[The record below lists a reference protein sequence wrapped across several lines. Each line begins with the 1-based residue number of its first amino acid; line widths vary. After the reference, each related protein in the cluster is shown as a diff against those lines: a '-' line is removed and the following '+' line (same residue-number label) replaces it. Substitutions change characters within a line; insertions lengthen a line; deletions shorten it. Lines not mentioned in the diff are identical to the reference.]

1 MGNRRSKGKTD
12 VRENK
17 YDDPVFFEKY
27 AQMNRSRLGLQGAG
41 EWKTL
46 EPMLP
51 DFAGRDVLDLGCG
64 YGWHCAYAAEH
75 GARSVLGLDISGK
88 MLAVAR
94 GHHAASVI
102 EYRRMAMEDA
112 DFADGSFDVV
122 LSSLAFHYVA
132 DFGALVRKIVRWLRP
147 GGDFVFSCEHPVFT
161 AEGPQNWY
169 RDEQGNILH
178 FPVDNYYIEG
188 RRQAVF
194 LGERVTKYHRT
205 LTSYAGALLSGGFTL
220 TGLAEPQPPQEMI
233 DTVPGMA
240 DELRRPMMLI
250 LSAKKQ

>member
-1 MGNRRSKGKTD
+1 MK
-12 VRENK
+12 ENK
-17 YDDPVFFEKY
+17 YDDPAFFEKY
-27 AQMNRSRLGLQGAG
+27 AQMDRSRLGLKGAG
-41 EWKTL
+41 EWRTL
-46 EPMLP
+46 EKLLP

-75 GARSVLGLDISGK
+75 GAKSVLGVDISEK
-88 MLAVAR
+88 MLKAAR
-94 GHHAASVI
+94 EKHTAPVI
-102 EYRRMAMEDA
+102 EYRHAAMEDV

-132 DFGALVRKIVRWLRP
+132 DFEALARNIARWLRT

-161 AEGPQNWY
+161 AEGSQDWY
-169 RDEQGNILH
+169 RDAQGNILH

-188 RRQAVF
+188 ERQAVF

-205 LTSYAGALLSGGFTL
+205 LTTYVNALLSSGFAL
-220 TGLAEPQPPQEMI
+220 TGFAEPQPPQEMI
-233 DTVPGMA
+233 DTIPGMA

-250 LSAKKQ
+250 LAAKKR

>member
-1 MGNRRSKGKTD
+1 M
-12 VRENK
+12 RENK

-88 MLAVAR
+88 MLEVAR

-102 EYRRMAMEDA
+102 EYRRMTMEDA

-161 AEGPQNWY
+161 AEGSQDWY

-205 LTSYAGALLSGGFTL
+205 LTSYVGALLSGGFTL

-233 DTVPGMA
+233 GTVPGMA

>member
-1 MGNRRSKGKTD
+1 MRGWTARAS
-12 VRENK
+12 
-17 YDDPVFFEKY
+17 
-27 AQMNRSRLGLQGAG
+27 ASRLAG
-41 EWKTL
+41 EWRTL

-51 DFAGRDVLDLGCG
+51 DFTGRDVLDLGCG

-75 GARSVLGLDISGK
+75 GARSVLGLDLSEK
-88 MLAVAR
+88 MLAVAQKE
-94 GHHAASVI
+94 HAAPPI
-102 EYRRMAMEDA
+102 EYCRMAMEDA

-132 DFGALVRKIVRWLRP
+132 DFGALVRKTAHWLRP

-161 AEGPQNWY
+161 AEGSQDWY
-169 RDEQGNILH
+169 RDENGKILH
-178 FPVDNYYIEG
+178 FPVDNYYMEG
-188 RRQAVF
+188 ERQAVF

-205 LTSYAGALLSGGFTL
+205 LTGYVGALLSNGFML

-233 DTVPGMA
+233 DAIPGMA

-250 LSAKKQ
+250 LAAKKQ

>member
-1 MGNRRSKGKTD
+1 MK
-12 VRENK
+12 ENK

-27 AQMNRSRLGLQGAG
+27 AQMDRSRLGLQGAG

-88 MLAVAR
+88 MLEVAR

-161 AEGPQNWY
+161 AEGPQDWY

-194 LGERVTKYHRT
+194 LGEQVTKYHRT
-205 LTSYAGALLSGGFTL
+205 LTSYVGALLSGGFTL
-220 TGLAEPQPPQEMI
+220 TGLAEPHPPQEMI

>member
-1 MGNRRSKGKTD
+1 MK
-12 VRENK
+12 ENK
-17 YDDPVFFEKY
+17 YDDPVCFAKY
-27 AQMNRSRLGLQGAG
+27 ARMDRSRFGLKAAG
-41 EWKTL
+41 EWRTL

-51 DFAGRDVLDLGCG
+51 DFTGRDVLDLGCG

-75 GARSVLGLDISGK
+75 GARSVLGLDLSEK

-94 GHHAASVI
+94 RDRAAPMI
-102 EYRRMAMEDA
+102 EYRQGAMEDA

-132 DFGALVRKIVRWLRP
+132 DFGALVRNIAPWLRP

-161 AEGPQNWY
+161 AEGSQDWY
-169 RDEQGNILH
+169 RDENGNILH

-188 RRQAVF
+188 ARQAVF

-205 LTSYAGALLSGGFTL
+205 LTSYVGALLSSGFAL
-220 TGLAEPQPPQEMI
+220 TGLAEPQPPQEMV
-233 DTVPGMA
+233 DTIPGMA

-250 LSAKKQ
+250 FAAKKR

>member
-1 MGNRRSKGKTD
+1 MM
-12 VRENK
+12 ENK

-27 AQMNRSRLGLQGAG
+27 AQMDRSRLGLKGAG
-41 EWKTL
+41 EWRTL
-46 EPMLP
+46 EPLLP

-75 GARSVLGLDISGK
+75 GARSVLGLDISRK

-94 GHHAASVI
+94 EQHAAPVI
-102 EYRRMAMEDA
+102 EYRQGAMEDA

-132 DFGALVRKIVRWLRP
+132 DFGALVRKTARWLRP

-161 AEGPQNWY
+161 AEGSQDWY
-169 RDEQGNILH
+169 RDENGNILH

-188 RRQAVF
+188 ERQAVF

-205 LTSYAGALLSGGFTL
+205 LTSYVNALLSNGFAL
-220 TGLAEPQPPQEMI
+220 TGLAEPQPPQEMV
-233 DTVPGMA
+233 DTIPGMA
-240 DELRRPMMLI
+240 NELRRPMMLI
-250 LSAKKQ
+250 LAAKKQ

>member
-1 MGNRRSKGKTD
+1 MK
-12 VRENK
+12 ENK

-27 AQMNRSRLGLQGAG
+27 AQMDRSRLGLQGAG

-88 MLAVAR
+88 MLEVAR
-94 GHHAASVI
+94 GHQAASVI

-161 AEGPQNWY
+161 AEGPQDWY

-205 LTSYAGALLSGGFTL
+205 LTSYVGALLSGGFTL

-233 DTVPGMA
+233 GTVPGMA

>member
-1 MGNRRSKGKTD
+1 MK
-12 VRENK
+12 ENK

-27 AQMNRSRLGLQGAG
+27 AQMDRSRLGLQGAG

-88 MLAVAR
+88 MLEVAR

-161 AEGPQNWY
+161 AEGPQDWY

-233 DTVPGMA
+233 GTVPGMA

>member
-1 MGNRRSKGKTD
+1 MK
-12 VRENK
+12 ENK

-27 AQMNRSRLGLQGAG
+27 AQMDRSRLGLQGAG

-88 MLAVAR
+88 MLEVAR

-161 AEGPQNWY
+161 AEGPQDWY

-205 LTSYAGALLSGGFTL
+205 LTSYVGALLSGGFTL

-233 DTVPGMA
+233 GTVPGMA

>member
-1 MGNRRSKGKTD
+1 MK
-12 VRENK
+12 ENK
-17 YDDPVFFEKY
+17 YDDPVFFAKY
-27 AQMNRSRLGLQGAG
+27 AQMDRSRLGLKGAG
-41 EWKTL
+41 EWRTL

-75 GARSVLGLDISGK
+75 GARSVLGLDLSEK

-94 GHHAASVI
+94 RDHAAPAV
-102 EYRRMAMEDA
+102 EYRRIAMEDA

-132 DFGALVRKIVRWLRP
+132 DFGALVRKIARWLRP

-161 AEGPQNWY
+161 AEGSQDWY

-188 RRQAVF
+188 ERQAVF

-205 LTSYAGALLSGGFTL
+205 LTSYVGALLSNGFAL
-220 TGLAEPQPPQEMI
+220 TGLAEPQPPQEMV
-233 DTVPGMA
+233 DTIPGMA

-250 LSAKKQ
+250 LAAKKTIEKEPVI

>member
-1 MGNRRSKGKTD
+1 M
-12 VRENK
+12 RENK

-27 AQMNRSRLGLQGAG
+27 AQMDRSRLGLKGAG
-41 EWKTL
+41 EWQTL

-75 GARSVLGLDISGK
+75 GARSVLGLDISRK

-94 GHHAASVI
+94 EQHAASVI
-102 EYRRMAMEDA
+102 EYRQAAMEDA
-112 DFADGSFDVV
+112 DFAEGSFDVV

-132 DFGALVRKIVRWLRP
+132 EFGSLVRKTARWLRP

-161 AEGPQNWY
+161 AEGSQDWY
-169 RDEQGNILH
+169 RDENGNILH

-188 RRQAVF
+188 ERQAVF

-205 LTSYAGALLSGGFTL
+205 LTSYVGALLSNGFAL
-220 TGLAEPQPPQEMI
+220 TGLAEPQPPQEMV
-233 DTVPGMA
+233 DTIPDMA

-250 LSAKKQ
+250 LAAKKQ

>member
-1 MGNRRSKGKTD
+1 MKGKTD
-12 VRENK
+12 VKENK

-27 AQMNRSRLGLQGAG
+27 AQMDRSRLGLQGAG

-88 MLAVAR
+88 MLEVAR

-161 AEGPQNWY
+161 AEGPQDWY

-194 LGERVTKYHRT
+194 LGEQVTKYHRT
-205 LTSYAGALLSGGFTL
+205 LTSYVGALLSGGFTL

-250 LSAKKQ
+250 LAAKKR

>member
-1 MGNRRSKGKTD
+1 MK
-12 VRENK
+12 ENK

-27 AQMNRSRLGLQGAG
+27 AQMDRSRLGLKGAG
-41 EWKTL
+41 EWRTL
-46 EPMLP
+46 ESMLP

-75 GARSVLGLDISGK
+75 GAKSVLGVDISEK
-88 MLAVAR
+88 MLKTAR
-94 GHHAASVI
+94 EKHTAPVI
-102 EYRRMAMEDA
+102 EYRHAAMEDV

-132 DFGALVRKIVRWLRP
+132 DFGALARNIARWLRP

-161 AEGPQNWY
+161 AEGSQDWY
-169 RDEQGNILH
+169 RDAQGNILH

-188 RRQAVF
+188 ERQAVF

-205 LTSYAGALLSGGFTL
+205 LTTYVNALLSSGFAL
-220 TGLAEPQPPQEMI
+220 TGLAEPQPPQEMV
-233 DTVPGMA
+233 DTIPGMA

-250 LSAKKQ
+250 LAAKKR

>member
-1 MGNRRSKGKTD
+1 MM
-12 VRENK
+12 ENK

-27 AQMNRSRLGLQGAG
+27 AQMDRSRLGLKGAG
-41 EWKTL
+41 EWRTL
-46 EPMLP
+46 EKLLP

-75 GARSVLGLDISGK
+75 GAKSVLGVDISEK
-88 MLAVAR
+88 MLKAAR
-94 GHHAASVI
+94 EKHTAPVI
-102 EYRRMAMEDA
+102 EYRHAAMEDV

-132 DFGALVRKIVRWLRP
+132 DFEALARNIARWLRT

-161 AEGPQNWY
+161 AEGSQDWY
-169 RDEQGNILH
+169 RDAQGNILH

-188 RRQAVF
+188 ERQAVF

-205 LTSYAGALLSGGFTL
+205 LTTYVNALLSSGFAL
-220 TGLAEPQPPQEMI
+220 TGFAEPQPPQEMI
-233 DTVPGMA
+233 DIIPGMA

-250 LSAKKQ
+250 LAAKKR

>member
-1 MGNRRSKGKTD
+1 MTD
-12 VRENK
+12 VKENK

-27 AQMNRSRLGLQGAG
+27 AQMDRSRLGLQGAG

-88 MLAVAR
+88 MLEVAR

-102 EYRRMAMEDA
+102 EYRRMVMEDA

-161 AEGPQNWY
+161 AEGSQDWY

-205 LTSYAGALLSGGFTL
+205 LTSYVGALLSGGFTL

-233 DTVPGMA
+233 GTVPGMA

>member
-1 MGNRRSKGKTD
+1 MQ
-12 VRENK
+12 ENI
-17 YDDPVFFEKY
+17 YDNPSFFEKY
-27 AQMNRSRLGLQGAG
+27 SQMARSREGLSGAG
-41 EWKTL
+41 EWETL
-46 EPMLP
+46 RTVLP
-51 DFAGRDVLDLGCG
+51 PVENKRVLDLGCG

-75 GARSVLGLDISGK
+75 GARSVLGLDLSEK

-94 GHHAASVI
+94 RDHAAPVI
-102 EYRRMAMEDA
+102 EYRQGAMEDA

-132 DFGALVRKIVRWLRP
+132 DFGALVRNIARWLRP

-161 AEGPQNWY
+161 AEGSQDWY
-169 RDEQGNILH
+169 RDENGNILH

-188 RRQAVF
+188 ERQAVF

-205 LTSYAGALLSGGFTL
+205 LTGYVGALLSNGFML
-220 TGLAEPQPPQEMI
+220 TGLAEPQPPQEMVDAI
-233 DTVPGMA
+233 PGMA

-250 LSAKKQ
+250 LAAKKQ

>member
-1 MGNRRSKGKTD
+1 MKGKTD
-12 VRENK
+12 VKENK

-27 AQMNRSRLGLQGAG
+27 AQMDRSRLGLQGAG

-88 MLAVAR
+88 MLEAAR

-161 AEGPQNWY
+161 AEGPQDWY

-205 LTSYAGALLSGGFTL
+205 LTSYVGALLSGGFTL
-220 TGLAEPQPPQEMI
+220 TGLAEPHPPQEMI

>member
-1 MGNRRSKGKTD
+1 MTD
-12 VRENK
+12 VKENK

-27 AQMNRSRLGLQGAG
+27 AQMDRSRLGLQGAG

-88 MLAVAR
+88 MLEVAR

-161 AEGPQNWY
+161 AEGPQDWY

-205 LTSYAGALLSGGFTL
+205 LTSYVGALLSGGFTL

-233 DTVPGMA
+233 GTVPGMA

>member
-27 AQMNRSRLGLQGAG
+27 AQMNRSRLGLQGVG

-88 MLAVAR
+88 MLEVAR

-161 AEGPQNWY
+161 AEGPQDWY

-233 DTVPGMA
+233 GTVPGMA
-240 DELRRPMMLI
+240 DELCRPMMLI

>member
-1 MGNRRSKGKTD
+1 MSPKEWSGVK
-12 VRENK
+12 ENK
-17 YDDPVFFEKY
+17 YDDPVFFAKY
-27 AQMNRSRLGLQGAG
+27 AQMDRSRLGLRGAG
-41 EWKTL
+41 EWRTL

-75 GARSVLGLDISGK
+75 GARSVLGLDLSEK

-94 GHHAASVI
+94 RDHAAPVI
-102 EYRRMAMEDA
+102 EYRQGAMEDA

-132 DFGALVRKIVRWLRP
+132 DFGALVRNIARWLRP

-161 AEGPQNWY
+161 AEGSQDWY
-169 RDEQGNILH
+169 RDENGNILH

-188 RRQAVF
+188 ERQAVF

-205 LTSYAGALLSGGFTL
+205 LTSYVGALLSNGFAL

-233 DTVPGMA
+233 DTIPGMA

-250 LSAKKQ
+250 LAAKKR

>member
-27 AQMNRSRLGLQGAG
+27 AQMNRSRLGLQGVG

-88 MLAVAR
+88 MLEVAR

-161 AEGPQNWY
+161 AEGPQDWY

-205 LTSYAGALLSGGFTL
+205 LTSYVGALLSGGFTL

-233 DTVPGMA
+233 GTVPGMA

>member
-1 MGNRRSKGKTD
+1 MTD
-12 VRENK
+12 VKENK

-27 AQMNRSRLGLQGAG
+27 AQMDRSRLGLQGAG

-88 MLAVAR
+88 MLEVAR
-94 GHHAASVI
+94 GHHAAYVI
-102 EYRRMAMEDA
+102 EFLRMAMEDA

-161 AEGPQNWY
+161 AEGSQDWY

-205 LTSYAGALLSGGFTL
+205 LTSYVGALLSGGFTL

-233 DTVPGMA
+233 GTVPGMA

>member
-1 MGNRRSKGKTD
+1 MK
-12 VRENK
+12 ENK

-27 AQMNRSRLGLQGAG
+27 AQMDRSRLGLKGAG
-41 EWKTL
+41 EWRTL
-46 EPMLP
+46 ESMLP

-75 GARSVLGLDISGK
+75 GAKSVLGMDISEK
-88 MLAVAR
+88 MLKTAR
-94 GHHAASVI
+94 EKHTASVI
-102 EYRRMAMEDA
+102 EYRHAAMEDV

-132 DFGALVRKIVRWLRP
+132 DFEALARNIARWLRT

-161 AEGPQNWY
+161 AEGSQDWY
-169 RDEQGNILH
+169 RDAQGNILH

-188 RRQAVF
+188 ERQAVF

-205 LTSYAGALLSGGFTL
+205 LTTYVNALLSSGFAL
-220 TGLAEPQPPQEMI
+220 TGFAEPQPPQEMI
-233 DTVPGMA
+233 DTIPGMA

-250 LSAKKQ
+250 LAAKKR

>member
-1 MGNRRSKGKTD
+1 M
-12 VRENK
+12 RENK
-17 YDDPVFFEKY
+17 YDDPVFFAKY
-27 AQMNRSRLGLQGAG
+27 AQMDRSRLGLKGAG
-41 EWKTL
+41 EWQTL

-75 GARSVLGLDISGK
+75 GARSVLGLDISRK

-94 GHHAASVI
+94 EQHAAPVI
-102 EYRRMAMEDA
+102 EYRQAAMEDA
-112 DFADGSFDVV
+112 DFAEGSFDVV

-132 DFGALVRKIVRWLRP
+132 DFGSLVRKTARWLRP
-147 GGDFVFSCEHPVFT
+147 GGDLVFSCEHPVFT
-161 AEGPQNWY
+161 AEGSQDWY
-169 RDEQGNILH
+169 RDENGNILH

-188 RRQAVF
+188 ERQAVF

-205 LTSYAGALLSGGFTL
+205 LTSYVNALLSNGFAL
-220 TGLAEPQPPQEMI
+220 TGLAEPQPPQEMV
-233 DTVPGMA
+233 DTIPDMA

-250 LSAKKQ
+250 LAAKKQ